1 MARREPYE
9 PYDEPDLLGQYLAQI
24 GRTALLTAEEEVELA
39 RRIEAG
45 VYARHLLDEADREGT
60 AQADGGAGLDAERRA
75 ELEEVVADGE
85 MAKDHMVRAN
95 LRLVVSAAK
104 KFYHRGW
111 PLLDLIQEGN
121 LGLMHAVE
129 KFDYARGFKFS
140 TYATWWI
147 RQFIERGLADK
158 SRTVRLPV
166 HVVEQV
172 ARVNRV
178 ERELE
183 IKLGREPAE
192 EDVAEAVGITVE
204 ELAGLRGAS
213 HEVVSL
219 DTPVGGDEETRMGDL
234 IADAEVAPPSE
245 VLEHRALVEQLRD
258 LVDRLPEREA
268 MIISMRYG
276 LADGKPHTLREIGE
290 RIGLTRERVRQLER
304 QALGSLRK
312 PERVQPLMA
321 WAEGK
326 SR

>member
-1 MARREPYE
+1 M
-9 PYDEPDLLGQYLAQI
+9 
-24 GRTALLTAEEEVELA
+24 
-39 RRIEAG
+39 
-45 VYARHLLDEADREGT
+45 
-60 AQADGGAGLDAERRA
+60 
-75 ELEEVVADGE
+75 
-85 MAKDHMVRAN
+85 
-95 LRLVVSAAK
+95 
-104 KFYHRGW
+104 
-111 PLLDLIQEGN
+111 
-121 LGLMHAVE
+121 
-129 KFDYARGFKFS
+129 
-140 TYATWWI
+140 
-147 RQFIERGLADK
+147 
-158 SRTVRLPV
+158 RLPV